1 MRNEL
6 NLQQYTYDFSVDGGT
21 KDSAITLSNKANKD
35 PIPTGAIIKSVTAWV
50 ETACTSGGS
59 ATVIW
64 GNGADADGFSGA
76 TIAVASLSA
85 NAVFNGWDNGAALL
99 WDDSNDHQ
107 IPYYVSSAANGAFKV
122 LIETADLTAGKIHF
136 FVEYYYPET

>member
-6 NLQQYTYDFSVDGGT
+6 NLQQYTYDFSVDGGAAG
-21 KDSAITLSNKANKD
+21 AIQLANKNNKD
-35 PIPTGAIIKSVTAWV
+35 PIPTGAIVKSVTAWV

-64 GNGADADGFSGA
+64 GNGADADGYSGA
-76 TIAVASLSA
+76 TIAVASLTA

-99 WDDSNDHQ
+99 WDDTNDHQ
-107 IPYYVSSAANGAFKV
+107 IPYYVSSAANGAFTFT
-122 LIETADLTAGKIHF
+122 IATAALTAGKIHF